1 MVDIDSEGRP
11 KHVAVTLC
19 SGQDYEYASARGIG
33 LKELYAK
40 RERIVLG
47 LAEIQAGTGIPVV
60 TVYLLPEVTAADE
73 EFEANADALEALFA
87 AVKASRIIHES
98 QVKVSVL
105 GKWYDLPGRVVES
118 IKSMVEETRDYD
130 RLFLNFCVNYNGQE
144 EVADACRVIAM
155 KVKSEKL
162 EPEAVTIETIKEN
175 IYASYFIPPDIII
188 KNGEKRLDSFL
199 LWDSA
204 YSKVVFT
211 GRHWSE
217 FRKRDFERAVES

>member
-1 MVDIDSEGRP
+1 MVNIDSEGRP

-19 SGQDYEYASARGIG
+19 SSQDYEYSASKGIG

-47 LAEIQAGTGIPVV
+47 LMESQTRAGIPVI

-87 AVKASRIIHES
+87 AVKASRLIHEN

-118 IKSMVEETRDYD
+118 IKSMVEETKDYD

-144 EVADACRVIAM
+144 EIADACRVIAM
-155 KVKSEKL
+155 KVKSERI

-188 KNGEKRLDSFL
+188 KTGEKKLDGFL

-204 YSKVVFT
+204 YSKAIFT
-211 GRHWSE
+211 GKHWSE
-217 FRKRDFERAVES
+217 FRKRDFERAVG

>member
-1 MVDIDSEGRP
+1 MVNSDSEGRP

-19 SGQDYEYASARGIG
+19 SSQDYEHAAAKGIS
-33 LKELYAK
+33 LAELYAK
-40 RERIVLG
+40 RDRIVLG
-47 LAEIQAGTGIPVV
+47 LIELQAGTGIPVI

-73 EFEANADALEALFA
+73 EFEANSDALEALFA
-87 AVKASRIIHES
+87 AVKSSSLVHDN

-118 IKSMVEETRDYD
+118 IKSLIEETKDYD

-144 EVADACRVIAM
+144 EIADACRVIAM

-162 EPEAVTIETIKEN
+162 EPEGVTRETIKEN
-175 IYASYFIPPDIII
+175 IYTSYFIPPDIII
-188 KNGEKRLDSFL
+188 KNGEKQLDGFL

-204 YSKVVFT
+204 YSKVFFT
-211 GRHWSE
+211 GKHWSE
-217 FRKRDFERAVES
+217 FSKRDFERAVG